1 MLQSVA
7 YRFVDDDIAI
17 TNLDVVQAV
26 GVRANPGLKLNRR
39 SLAAKIRKRN
49 QITRTAFATARKCE
63 FNPHH
68 PILTLQARP

>member
-39 SLAAKIRKRN
+39 SLAAEI
-49 QITRTAFATARKCE
+49 
-63 FNPHH
+63 
-68 PILTLQARP
+68 